1 MKKML
6 AVFLAA
12 VAVVGLTF
20 GQLEAA
26 EKYSLRIS
34 TSQTDQSLITRAYMK
49 LADELN
55 KRSEGRLD
63 VKVFPSSQLGNDE
76 DVIEQAIQGA
86 GVAVNT
92 DPARMGTYVKD
103 MGILMMGY
111 FADNYDECY
120 KITQTET
127 FKQWEEEL
135 ASKHG
140 IRVLSFNF
148 YDGPR
153 HFMTNNEVK
162 KPADLENQRI
172 RTIGSEVCIETL
184 NALGATPVAMSWGE
198 VYNESSR
205 RLSTAAKR
213 RTPLLI
219 LPRFTKSP
227 SSRARP
233 DTSSLCRP

>member
-6 AVFLAA
+6 VVFLAA
-12 VAVVGLTF
+12 VALVGLTL

-26 EKYSLRIS
+26 EKYTLRIS
-34 TSQTDQSLITRAYMK
+34 TSQTDQSLITRSYMK

-63 VKVFPSSQLGNDE
+63 VKVFPSGQLGNDE

-111 FADNYDECY
+111 FADSYDECY

-127 FKQWEEEL
+127 FKKWEEEL
-135 ASKHG
+135 ATKHG

-162 KPADLENQRI
+162 KPADLANQRI

-184 NALGATPVAMSWGE
+184 NALGATPVAMS
-198 VYNESSR
+198 
-205 RLSTAAKR
+205 
-213 RTPLLI
+213 
-219 LPRFTKSP
+219 
-227 SSRARP
+227 
-233 DTSSLCRP
+233 